1 MTAGPKGWSTVC
13 SKGGGPKRSFG
24 YHSSASDAGTR
35 PDVGKEAV
43 VGRWSSQDSFIPR
56 PRLLGLLDEGA
67 GRRLT
72 LLVSGA
78 GTGKTV
84 LLTQWLEE
92 QNAAWHTATPADASL
107 TGLARG
113 ILGRLRLQV
122 PALTSDLFAAVEGM
136 AGPDSGETDRPEAV
150 AAAAAQELET
160 RMSRDVLLVIDDLH
174 HIPPESEGA
183 RFLGALLR
191 HAPDQLR
198 FVVSSR
204 HTPPFALARM
214 RFEGGVTELDSSQL
228 AFTLIEAGE
237 LFGLDPETSDK
248 THLRELLEWTGGWA
262 TALAFAERL
271 RSRTGNLPHSPA
283 EMARDGSL
291 FDYLAEEVVATEPG
305 ERITALEMA
314 AELPWF
320 DRGLLEAVGIPPG
333 ILELERPLIYLE
345 RQPDISGA
353 ASVSPL
359 LADYLRERS
368 SLTPEARSALLDRA
382 SRWYQSKGA
391 GSEALDTACRSED
404 PGIVNRLIAEEGDS
418 LLAAGLAAPLV
429 AAIESLPERAESVL
443 LLEAEARQVLGDWE
457 GATACYDKLAASP
470 GPLPAAVAWR
480 LGFLHHMRG
489 DLTSAMEAYRRGTV
503 GGSDPTNEASLLG
516 WKASAC
522 WLRGERDEAKELAD
536 RALAL
541 AQRAESSRALA
552 TAHTVLAM
560 VAALDGD
567 RAANDAHYLR
577 ALDHAERARDLVQA
591 ARIRSN
597 RSSHFLEEGSLQA
610 AMDEIDLALRLAEM
624 TGFEL
629 WRAMALSNRAQVL
642 HLKGRLDEALAD
654 LQQARLIFRRLGS
667 SLEAYPLAMQGD
679 VYATRGDTPLA
690 SLAYERAISMAEDA
704 SDQQVLV
711 PALAGLASIVLHE
724 DLERAEGLAS
734 AAGQKGKVLGR
745 VLALLIKTRV
755 LIAQQ
760 RFEEALEMAVRAGEM
775 ARARH
780 DLPDLAE
787 ALRLEA
793 LASGDQERALRLL
806 DQARGLWKEMGSPIG
821 AARVDIDR
829 SRITAGRA
837 GATLAVATAKR
848 LRKLGAKGLAIEA
861 DRLAERL
868 SDVTTTVEIRTMGGL
883 EVVVGGLAVTTAA
896 WQSRVA
902 REILAMLIASR
913 GRAVHREVLM
923 DRLWPGDPP
932 AKAAN
937 RLSVA
942 LTTIRSVLDPEKRYP
957 SNHFVTT
964 ERDWVGLRKENI
976 SIDVE
981 AFFGDSKTGQKF
993 LARRESD
1000 EAVAALESAESLYV
1014 GDFLVEFPYSDWAV
1028 SLREEAKAEF
1038 MKVCRLL
1045 AEHDIARGEPDDAA
1059 RRYLR
1064 MVEIDPFSEEA
1075 NTELIS
1081 AMRAAGHNGTARR
1094 LYAIYTERL
1103 RELDLEPAPYSDISV
1118 PRGR

>member
-1 MTAGPKGWSTVC
+1 M
-13 SKGGGPKRSFG
+13 
-24 YHSSASDAGTR
+24 
-35 PDVGKEAV
+35 
-43 VGRWSSQDSFIPR
+43 GRWSRHQSFISR

-67 GRRLT
+67 DRRLT

-84 LLTQWLEE
+84 LLTQWLAEH
-92 QNAAWHTATPADASL
+92 NTAWHTATPADASL

-113 ILGRLRLQV
+113 ILDRLRLLI
-122 PALTSDLFAAVEGM
+122 PALASDLLAALGGI
-136 AGPDSGETDRPEAV
+136 AGPDSSETDRSEAV
-150 AAAAAQELET
+150 AAAIAQELEA
-160 RMSRDVLLVIDDLH
+160 RMSRDVFLVIDDLH

-183 RFLGALLR
+183 HFLGALLR

-198 FVVSSR
+198 FVLSSR
-204 HTPPFALARM
+204 HAPPFALARM
-214 RFEGGVTELDSSQL
+214 RFEGEVTHLDSSQL
-228 AFTLIEAGE
+228 AFTLTEAGE
-237 LFGLDPETSDK
+237 LFGLDAETSED
-248 THLRELLEWTGGWA
+248 TQLRELLEWTDGWA
-262 TALAFAERL
+262 IALAFAERV
-271 RSRTGNLPHSPA
+271 RSMTGNLPHSPTEIA
-283 EMARDGSL
+283 GDGSL
-291 FDYLAEEVVATEPG
+291 FDYLAEEVVDTETD
-305 ERITALEMA
+305 EVITALEMA

-320 DRGLLEAVGIPPG
+320 DRGMLEAVGIPAG
-333 ILELERPLIYLE
+333 ILELQRPLIHLE
-345 RQPDISGA
+345 SRLDIPGA

-368 SLTPEARSALLDRA
+368 SLTPEARSALLAGA
-382 SRWYQSKGA
+382 SRWYQSRGA
-391 GSEALDTACRSED
+391 GTEALDTACRSGD
-404 PGIVNRLIAEEGDS
+404 PGNVNRLIAEDGDS

-429 AAIESLPERAESVL
+429 AAIESLPERTEGVL

-457 GATACYDKLAASP
+457 GATVCYGKLAPSS

-503 GGSDPTNEASLLG
+503 DGSDPTNEASLLG

-522 WLRGERDEAKELAD
+522 WLRGNRDEAEELAT
-536 RALAL
+536 RALVL
-541 AQRAESSRALA
+541 ARRAESSRALA

-610 AMDEIDLALRLAEM
+610 AMDEVDLALRLAEI
-624 TGFEL
+624 TGFKL

-642 HLKGRLDEALAD
+642 HLEGRLDEALAD
-654 LQQARLIFRRLGS
+654 LRQARLIFRHLGS
-667 SLEAYPLAMQGD
+667 SLEAYPIAIEGD
-679 VYATRGDTPLA
+679 VYTTRGNTPLA
-690 SLAYERAISMAEDA
+690 ILAYERAISMVADA

-724 DLERAEGLAS
+724 DPERAEELAAR
-734 AAGQKGKVLGR
+734 AAQQEKVLGR
-745 VLALLIKTRV
+745 VVALLALTRV
-755 LIAQQ
+755 LIGQQ
-760 RFEEALEMAVRAGEM
+760 RLEEAREMAVRAGDM

-780 DLPDLAE
+780 DLPGLAE
-787 ALRLEA
+787 SLRLEA
-793 LASGDQERALRLL
+793 IATDEQERALRLL
-806 DQARGLWKEMGSPIG
+806 DQARDLWAEMGSPIG
-821 AARVDIDR
+821 VARVDIDR
-829 SRITAGRA
+829 ARITTGRA
-837 GATLAVATAKR
+837 GATLAVAAAKR
-848 LRKLGAKGLAIEA
+848 LRTLGAKGLAIEA

-868 SDVTTTVEIRTMGGL
+868 SDVTAAVEIRTLGGL
-883 EVVVGGLAVTTAA
+883 EVVVGGQTVTTAA

-902 REILAMLIASR
+902 REILAMLIAGR

-923 DRLWPGDPP
+923 DRLWPEDPP
-932 AKAAN
+932 DKAAN

-942 LTTIRSVLDPEKRYP
+942 LSKIRSVLDPEKQYP
-957 SNHFVTT
+957 SDHYVTT
-964 ERDWVGLRKENI
+964 ERDRVELRKEHI

-981 AFFGDSKTGQKF
+981 TFLGDAKTGQGF
-993 LARRESD
+993 MRRGRDD

-1028 SLREEAKAEF
+1028 ALREEAKAEF
-1038 MKVCRLL
+1038 MEVCRLL
-1045 AEHDIARGEPDDAA
+1045 AEHDIARGRPDDAA

-1075 NTELIS
+1075 NRGLIS
-1081 AMRAAGHNGTARR
+1081 AIRAAGHHGTARR
-1094 LYAIYTERL
+1094 LYRIYSERL
-1103 RELDLEPAPYSDISV
+1103 HELDLEPAPYGDIGMNEAASHSSS
-1118 PRGR
+1118 